1 MRTLRVALE
10 QVPWPLPK
18 RAVTRD
24 ERQLADTLHAFHV
37 VRARAGAIVVRRDGL
52 RIVFREVEPHQA
64 AVLFRRGRLD
74 EAPVPLGDI
83 RAALDDAKV
92 GDAVHVKSLAAVDGL
107 RASRLP
113 QSVRDA
119 LAATAAR
126 RDYAQLVP
134 EDLDAAM
141 PSPPARVFRSA
152 RDGVHGLPST
162 PVRIGVDGD
171 PALAYGASLLAASW
185 RDLDLDVHV
194 VRHGANATFVR
205 GSAAGAIPIARAVD
219 ARFVSPR
226 VRGWRENARGIVDY
240 ARVKVR

>member
-1 MRTLRVALE
+1 M
-10 QVPWPLPK
+10 PWPLPK
-18 RAVTRD
+18 RPLTRD
-24 ERQLADTLHAFHV
+24 ERQLADAVHAFDV
-37 VRARAGAIVVRRDGL
+37 VRARPGEIVVRHGGL
-52 RIVFREVEPHQA
+52 RVVFREVEPHRA
-64 AVLFRRGRLD
+64 AVLFRRGKVD

-92 GDAVHVKSLAAVDGL
+92 GDAVRVTQLDAVDGL

-113 QSVRDA
+113 RSVRDA

-134 EDLDAAM
+134 EDVDAAM
-141 PSPPARVFRSA
+141 PSPPARVFRAA
-152 RDGVHGLPST
+152 RDGVLGLPKT
-162 PVRIGVDGD
+162 PVRIAVEGD

-194 VRHGANATFVR
+194 VRHRANAIFTRGSGANV
-205 GSAAGAIPIARAVD
+205 IPIAKAVD

-226 VRGWRENARGIVDY
+226 VRGWRENGTGIVNY
-240 ARVKVR
+240 AAVRLRAATRSGG

>member
-1 MRTLRVALE
+1 MAAAE
-10 QVPWPLPK
+10 
-18 RAVTRD
+18 AAADRD
-24 ERQLADTLHAFHV
+24 ERQLAETLRTFDV
-37 VRARAGAIVVRRDGL
+37 VRARPGEVVARRGGL
-52 RIVFREVEPHQA
+52 RVVFRKVEPHRA
-64 AVLFRRGRLD
+64 AVLFRRGLVD

-83 RAALDDAKV
+83 RAALDDATV
-92 GDAVHVKSLAAVDGL
+92 RRAVRVTSLDAVDGL

-113 QSVRDA
+113 LAVRDT

-141 PSPPARVFRSA
+141 PSPPARVYRAA
-152 RDGVHGLPST
+152 RDRVLDLPKT
-162 PVRIGVDGD
+162 PVRIGVEGD

-194 VRHGANATFVR
+194 VRRGANATFMR
-205 GSAAGAIPIARAVD
+205 GSAAGTIPIAKAVD

-226 VRGWRENARGIVDY
+226 VRGWRENADGIVDY
-240 ARVKVR
+240 ARVKLG

>member
-1 MRTLRVALE
+1 
-10 QVPWPLPK
+10 VPWPLPK
-18 RAVTRD
+18 RPLTRD
-24 ERQLADTLHAFHV
+24 DRQLADTVRTFDV
-37 VRARAGAIVVRRDGL
+37 VRARPGEIAVRRGPL
-52 RIVFREVEPHQA
+52 RIVFREVEPHRA
-64 AVLFRRGRLD
+64 AVLFRRGKLD
-74 EAPVPLGDI
+74 EAPVPVGDI
-83 RAALDDAKV
+83 RAALHDATV
-92 GDAVHVKSLAAVDGL
+92 RDAVRVTNLDAVDGL

-113 QSVRDA
+113 RAVRDT

-152 RDGVHGLPST
+152 RDGVLGLPKT

-171 PALAYGASLLAASW
+171 PALAYGATLLAASW

-194 VRHGANATFVR
+194 VRRGANATLVR
-205 GSAAGAIPIARAVD
+205 GAATGTIRIARAVD

-240 ARVKVR
+240 TGVKLR

>member
-1 MRTLRVALE
+1 LRV
-10 QVPWPLPK
+10 
-18 RAVTRD
+18 
-24 ERQLADTLHAFHV
+24 
-37 VRARAGAIVVRRDGL
+37 
-52 RIVFREVEPHQA
+52 VFRKVEPHRA
-64 AVLFRRGRLD
+64 AVLFRHGRVD

-83 RAALDDAKV
+83 RAALDDATV
-92 GDAVHVKSLAAVDGL
+92 RRAVRVTSLDAVDGL

-113 QSVRDA
+113 LAVRDT

-141 PSPPARVFRSA
+141 PSPPARVYRAA
-152 RDGVHGLPST
+152 RDRVLDLPKT
-162 PVRIGVDGD
+162 PVRIGVEGD

-194 VRHGANATFVR
+194 VRRGANATFVR
-205 GSAAGAIPIARAVD
+205 GSAGGTIPIAKAVD

-226 VRGWRENARGIVDY
+226 VRGWRENAEGIVDY
-240 ARVKVR
+240 ARVNLARCRASTRCP

>member
-1 MRTLRVALE
+1 VLRVALAD
-10 QVPWPLPK
+10 VPWPLPK
-18 RAVTRD
+18 RPLTRD
-24 ERQLADTLHAFHV
+24 QRQLAAAVRAFDV
-37 VRARAGAIVVRRDGL
+37 ATARAGEVVVRRGPL
-52 RIVFREVEPHQA
+52 RIVFSEVEPHRA

-74 EAPVPLGDI
+74 EAPVPVGDI
-83 RAALDDAKV
+83 RAALDDGTV
-92 GDAVHVKSLAAVDGL
+92 GDAVHVTNLAAVDGL

-113 QSVRDA
+113 QSLRDT

-141 PSPPARVFRSA
+141 PSPPARVFRAA
-152 RDGVHGLPST
+152 RDGVLGLPKT
-162 PVRIGVDGD
+162 PVRIGVQGD

-205 GSAAGAIPIARAVD
+205 GSAAGAIPISRAVD

-226 VRGWRENARGIVDY
+226 VRGWRENAQGVIDY
-240 ARVKVR
+240 VRVKLR

>member
-1 MRTLRVALE
+1 M
-10 QVPWPLPK
+10 
-18 RAVTRD
+18 
-24 ERQLADTLHAFHV
+24 
-37 VRARAGAIVVRRDGL
+37 RARAGEVVVRGGPV

-74 EAPVPLGDI
+74 EAPVPVGDI
-83 RAALDDAKV
+83 RAALDDATV
-92 GDAVHVKSLAAVDGL
+92 GDAVHVTNLAAVDGL

-134 EDLDAAM
+134 EDLEAAM

-162 PVRIGVDGD
+162 PVRIGVEGD

-205 GSAAGAIPIARAVD
+205 GSADGTIPIARAVD

-226 VRGWRENARGIVDY
+226 VRGWRENAQGVVDY
-240 ARVKVR
+240 ARVRVR

>member
-1 MRTLRVALE
+1 MR
-10 QVPWPLPK
+10 WPLPK
-18 RAVTRD
+18 RPLTRD
-24 ERQLADTLHAFHV
+24 ERQLADAVRTFDVVHA
-37 VRARAGAIVVRRDGL
+37 RPGEIAVRRGPL
-52 RIVFREVEPHQA
+52 RIVFREVEPHRA
-64 AVLFRRGRLD
+64 AVLFRRGKVD

-83 RAALDDAKV
+83 RAALDDGTVRK
-92 GDAVHVKSLAAVDGL
+92 AVRVTHLDAVDGL
-107 RASRLP
+107 RASHLP
-113 QSVRDA
+113 RSIRDT

-134 EDLDAAM
+134 EDIEAAM

-152 RDGVHGLPST
+152 RDGVLSLPKT
-162 PVRIGVDGD
+162 PVRIGVEGD

-194 VRHGANATFVR
+194 VRRGANATFVR

-240 ARVKVR
+240 ARVKLG

>member
-1 MRTLRVALE
+1 LRVALE
-10 QVPWPLPK
+10 EVSWPLPK
-18 RAVTRD
+18 RPRTRD
-24 ERQLADTLHAFHV
+24 ERQLAQAVRTMRVVHARRGEVV
-37 VRARAGAIVVRRDGL
+37 VRHPGL
-52 RIVFREVEPHQA
+52 RVVFRQLEPHRA

-83 RAALDDAKV
+83 RAALDD
-92 GDAVHVKSLAAVDGL
+92 GAVENAVRVTQLAAVDEL
-107 RASRLP
+107 RASELP
-113 QSVRDA
+113 RSVRDT

-152 RDGVHGLPST
+152 RDGVHDLPKV
-162 PVRIGVDGD
+162 PVRIGVEGD

-194 VRHGANATFVR
+194 VRRGANAIFTR
-205 GSAAGAIPIARAVD
+205 GTGADAIPIARAVD

-226 VRGWRENARGIVDY
+226 VRGWRENSSGVVDY
-240 ARVKVR
+240 SRVTLR

>member
-1 MRTLRVALE
+1 
-10 QVPWPLPK
+10 
-18 RAVTRD
+18 
-24 ERQLADTLHAFHV
+24 
-37 VRARAGAIVVRRDGL
+37 VRARAGEVIVRRGPL
-52 RIVFREVEPHQA
+52 RIVFREVEPHRG

-74 EAPVPLGDI
+74 EAPVPVGDI
-83 RAALDDAKV
+83 RAALDDATV
-92 GDAVHVKSLAAVDGL
+92 GDAVHVTSLAAVDGL
-107 RASRLP
+107 RVSRLP

-141 PSPPARVFRSA
+141 PSPPARVFRAA

-162 PVRIGVDGD
+162 PVRIRVERD

-205 GSAAGAIPIARAVD
+205 GSAAGTIPIARAVD

-226 VRGWRENARGIVDY
+226 VSGWRENMRGIVEY
-240 ARVKVR
+240 ARVRVR

>member
-1 MRTLRVALE
+1 M
-10 QVPWPLPK
+10 PWPLPK
-18 RAVTRD
+18 RALTRD
-24 ERQLADTLHAFHV
+24 ERQLADTVRAFDV
-37 VRARAGAIVVRRDGL
+37 VRARPGEIVVRRGPL
-52 RIVFREVEPHQA
+52 RVVFREVEPHRA
-64 AVLFRRGRLD
+64 AVLFRRGKLD

-83 RAALDDAKV
+83 RAALDDEKV
-92 GDAVHVKSLAAVDGL
+92 GDAVRVTHLDAVDGL

-113 QSVRDA
+113 RSVRDT

-134 EDLDAAM
+134 EDIDAAM
-141 PSPPARVFRSA
+141 PSPPARVFRAA
-152 RDGVHGLPST
+152 RDGVLGLPKT
-162 PVRIGVDGD
+162 PVRIGVEGD

-194 VRHGANATFVR
+194 VGRGANATFVR
-205 GSAAGAIPIARAVD
+205 GSADVTIPIARAVD

-240 ARVKVR
+240 ARVRLRAATRSGG

>member
-1 MRTLRVALE
+1 MRV
-10 QVPWPLPK
+10 V
-18 RAVTRD
+18 
-24 ERQLADTLHAFHV
+24 HARHGEV
-37 VRARAGAIVVRRDGL
+37 VVRRPGL
-52 RIVFREVEPHQA
+52 RVVFRQLEPHRA

-83 RAALDDAKV
+83 RAALDDRTV
-92 GDAVHVKSLAAVDGL
+92 ENAVRVTQLAAVDGL
-107 RASRLP
+107 RASGLP
-113 QSVRDA
+113 RSVRDT

-126 RDYAQLVP
+126 REYAQLVP

-152 RDGVHGLPST
+152 RDGVHDLPKV
-162 PVRIGVDGD
+162 PVRIGVEGD

-194 VRHGANATFVR
+194 VRRGANAIFTR
-205 GSAAGAIPIARAVD
+205 GTGAGAIPIARAVD

-226 VRGWRENARGIVDY
+226 VRGWRENSSGVVDY
-240 ARVKVR
+240 SRVRLR

>member
-1 MRTLRVALE
+1 VLRVALAD
-10 QVPWPLPK
+10 VPWPLPK
-18 RAVTRD
+18 RPLTRD
-24 ERQLADTLHAFHV
+24 QRQLAETVRVGHV
-37 VRARAGAIVVRRDGL
+37 VRARAGEVVVRRGPL
-52 RIVFREVEPHQA
+52 RIVFREVEPHRA

-74 EAPVPLGDI
+74 EAPVPVGDI
-83 RAALDDAKV
+83 RAALDDGTV
-92 GDAVHVKSLAAVDGL
+92 GDAVHVTNLAAVDGL
-107 RASRLP
+107 RAPRLP
-113 QSVRDA
+113 QSLRDT

-141 PSPPARVFRSA
+141 SSPPARVFRAA
-152 RDGVHGLPST
+152 RDGVLGLPKT
-162 PVRIGVDGD
+162 PVRIGVEGD

-194 VRHGANATFVR
+194 VRRGANATLMR

-226 VRGWRENARGIVDY
+226 VRGWRENANGVVEY
-240 ARVKVR
+240 ARVKLR